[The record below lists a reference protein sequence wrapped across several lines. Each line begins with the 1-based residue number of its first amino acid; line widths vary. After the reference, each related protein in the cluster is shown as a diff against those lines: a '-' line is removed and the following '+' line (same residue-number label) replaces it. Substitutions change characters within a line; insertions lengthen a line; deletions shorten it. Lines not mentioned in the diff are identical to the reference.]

1 MADFEPVLS
10 RNWNVPDSNTLRI
23 YESRGGYQ
31 AARKALTAMDP
42 DQVVSIVRTQNCEV
56 GACAGSPAA
65 SSGASCRRTGRKRS
79 CASTLECSIPRCPW
93 WTSTPGAP
101 QAALTGQDDRSTLD
115 DYIDEASEESFPAS
129 DPPAWTH
136 MRIGP
141 PP

>member
-10 RNWNVPDSNTLRI
+10 RNWNVPDSNTLRV

-31 AARKALTAMDP
+31 ATRKALTAMDP
-42 DQVVSIVRTQNCEV
+42 DQVV
-56 GACAGSPAA
+56 
-65 SSGASCRRTGRKRS
+65 
-79 CASTLECSIPRCPW
+79 
-93 WTSTPGAP
+93 
-101 QAALTGQDDRSTLD
+101 ALVD

>member
-10 RNWNVPDSNTLRI
+10 RNWNVPDSNTLRV

-31 AARKALTAMDP
+31 SARKSLTAMDP
-42 DQVVSIVRTQNCEV
+42 DQVV
-56 GACAGSPAA
+56 
-65 SSGASCRRTGRKRS
+65 
-79 CASTLECSIPRCPW
+79 
-93 WTSTPGAP
+93 
-101 QAALTGQDDRSTLD
+101 ALVD

-136 MRIGP
+136 MSIGP

>member
-10 RNWNVPDSNTLRI
+10 RNWNVPDSNTLRV

-42 DQVVSIVRTQNCEV
+42 DQVV
-56 GACAGSPAA
+56 
-65 SSGASCRRTGRKRS
+65 
-79 CASTLECSIPRCPW
+79 
-93 WTSTPGAP
+93 
-101 QAALTGQDDRSTLD
+101 ALVD